1 MRSIQFQNFNDIEI
15 ILIDDSSKDNSIE
28 LIKNYQKEDKRIKLI
43 RNKKNKGTF
52 ASRNIGILNSKG
64 DYIILPD
71 SDDILLENSLYYF
84 YHFAKKYGYEFLR
97 FNVYIHYG
105 QTFFGGISNNLE
117 SRAIYQPELSTYI
130 FYGLGF
136 LKQVDYNLCN
146 KLIKREVLIR
156 ALNLFDNT
164 NLKMYMS
171 CHEDGLLNYILYRT
185 AKSAYFI
192 KKFGYYYIKNNYK
205 KRRGYYNYN
214 NIKFSFMHIMS
225 VFNYS
230 KNTKFEKDM
239 TNEIFKRLI
248 YKKRIKNRLSLLDR
262 EFNFFINIINALN
275 NNEFFLN
282 KYKKYLSYFSN
293 YFHNKTKNN

>member
-1 MRSIQFQNFNDIEI
+1 MRLLRSIQFQNFKDIEI

-28 LIKNYQKEDKRIKLI
+28 LIKNYQNEDNRIKLI
-43 RNKKNKGTF
+43 TNKKNKGTF
-52 ASRNIGILNSKG
+52 SSRNLGILKSRG
-64 DYIILPD
+64 DYVILPD

-84 YHFAKKYGYEFLR
+84 YHFAVMHEYEFLR

-105 QTFFGGISNNLE
+105 KTFFGGITHNLE
-117 SRAIYQPELSTYI
+117 SRPIYQPELSTYI

-136 LKQVDYNLCN
+136 LKQVDYNVCN
-146 KLIKREVLIR
+146 KFIKREALIR
-156 ALNLFDNT
+156 ALNLLDHLNIR
-164 NLKMYMS
+164 MYMT

-205 KRRGYYNYN
+205 KRKGYYNFN
-214 NIKFSFMHIMS
+214 NIKFSFIHIMS

-248 YKKRIKNRLSLLDR
+248 IKKKIKNRLSLLNK
-262 EFNFFINIINALN
+262 EFNFFINIINHLN

-282 KYKKYLSYFSN
+282 KYKIYLSHFIN
-293 YFHNKTKNN
+293 YFKNNI